1 MNDDTIVI
9 IYIYIQYSYMSSK
22 EKALLLDLVKVV
34 APIGLKAAT
43 GTISPTNVKTALTEL
58 ARIYP
63 DAHKQA
69 VARLRQHGTTG
80 GTGKKKK
87 KKKSTKRTQNRN
99 KSGKKNK
106 NKIKTMTSEE
116 DPVRLENI
124 YKAARMLHYRIK
136 DHVRYPDGR
145 TKNRI
150 GASFSRLMR
159 HYNSKKKNQTHTHT
173 NKKTRSAQ
181 IAQDKL
187 VAEMDIVHNKAMSL
201 HLEKQVRASQKQ
213 RNYENVYNKDMQTFS
228 ATLAQVIGRM
238 QGYNIRLRNKTLPH
252 QKSRKKTRTKK
263 RN

>member
-1 MNDDTIVI
+1 
-9 IYIYIQYSYMSSK
+9 MSSK
-22 EKALLLDLVKVV
+22 EKAILLDLVKVV
-34 APIGLKAAT
+34 APMGLKAAT

-87 KKKSTKRTQNRN
+87 KSTKRTQYRN
-99 KSGKKNK
+99 KSAKKNK
-106 NKIKTMTSEE
+106 TKTMTSEE
-116 DPVRLENI
+116 DPVRLDNI
-124 YKAARMLHYRIK
+124 YKAARMLHYRIH
-136 DHVRYPDGR
+136 DHVRYPNCR
-145 TKNRI
+145 TKKRI
-150 GASFSRLMR
+150 GASFLRLMR
-159 HYNSKKKNQTHTHT
+159 HYNSKKKNQTQTQT

-187 VAEMDIVHNKAMSL
+187 VAEMDIVHKKAMSL
-201 HLEKQVRASQKQ
+201 HLEKQVRGSQKQ

-228 ATLAQVIGRM
+228 ATLAQVIRRM

-252 QKSRKKTRTKK
+252 QKRRKNTRTKK

>member
-1 MNDDTIVI
+1 
-9 IYIYIQYSYMSSK
+9 MSSK

-87 KKKSTKRTQNRN
+87 KKKSTKMTQYRN

-106 NKIKTMTSEE
+106 NKTKTMTSEE
-116 DPVRLENI
+116 DPVRLDNI

-145 TKNRI
+145 TKKRI
-150 GASFSRLMR
+150 GASFSKLMR
-159 HYNSKKKNQTHTHT
+159 HYNSKKKNQTQT

-187 VAEMDIVHNKAMSL
+187 VAEMDIIHKRAMSL
-201 HLEKQVRASQKQ
+201 HLEKQVRGSQKQ
-213 RNYENVYNKDMQTFS
+213 RDYENVYNKDMQTFS

-238 QGYNIRLRNKTLPH
+238 QAYNIRLRNKTLPH
-252 QKSRKKTRTKK
+252 QKRRKNTRTKK